1 MTMSI
6 DELEKAFGYKEGV
19 SFRELAGGVVI
30 ATIDAPLAIVK
41 ISLYGGQVLSWQ
53 PKTQAKPVLWESD
66 LVKFQKGKAIRAG
79 VPICWPWFGAHTTN
93 QNLPGHGYARITNWK
108 LASIDEGQDGVTE
121 VRLILGDSDLASSYW
136 RSGVSLELKVTIGST
151 LDVELTTHNRGM
163 QEIEFTEGLHTYF
176 HVSDISNVEILGLES
191 ADYFDLVNQNESRT
205 QCGAISFDGEVGRI
219 FLENYST
226 CIVRDEGLKRC
237 ISIEKSGSK
246 STAVWN
252 PGLQIASKMDDLG
265 SLGWRNMVCVE
276 SANALTD
283 KITLAGNHS
292 HRHHVIYSV
301 ESL

>member
-1 MTMSI
+1 METM
-6 DELEKAFGYKEGV
+6 DELTEKFSLNSNVQFCLDPIIGV
-19 SFRELAGGVVI
+19 ILQITSKRSFCE
-30 ATIDAPLAIVK
+30 
-41 ISLYGGQVLSWQ
+41 ISLFGGQVLSWR
-53 PKTQAKPVLWESD
+53 PITQEHEVLWKPRVERYAR
-66 LVKFQKGKAIRAG
+66 GRAIRGG
-79 VPICWPWFGAHTTN
+79 VPICWPWFGAHATM
-93 QNLPGHGYARITNWK
+93 QDFPGHGYARITNWK
-108 LASIDEGQDGVTE
+108 LASIDEGEEGVTE
-121 VRLILGDSDLASSYW
+121 VRLVLSESDLALSYW
-136 RSGVSLELKVTIGST
+136 RSEVSLELKVSIGST
-151 LDVELTTHNRGM
+151 LDIELTTHNGGI

-176 HVSDISNVEILGLES
+176 LVSDISNIEVLGLEG
-191 ADYFDLVNQNESRT
+191 ADYIDLVNQNESCT

-226 CIVRDEGLKRC
+226 CIIRDKGLKRC

-292 HRHHVIYSV
+292 HKHHVIYSV
-301 ESL
+301 SLL

>member
-1 MTMSI
+1 MIPLSAIENT
-6 DELEKAFGYKEGV
+6 FGSKEGV
-19 SFRELAGGVVI
+19 GFKELPGGMTVI
-30 ATIDAPLAIVK
+30 EIDTPLATASL
-41 ISLYGGQVLSWQ
+41 SLYGGQVLTWQ
-53 PKTQAKPVLWESD
+53 PKTQASPVLWASS
-66 LVKFQKGKAIRAG
+66 LIKYQNGKAIRAG
-79 VPICWPWFGAHTTN
+79 IPICWPWFGAHPAK
-93 QNLPGHGYARITNWK
+93 QDFPGHGYARITNWK

-191 ADYFDLVNQNESRT
+191 ADYIDLVNQHESRT

-219 FLENYST
+219 FLENYAT
-226 CIVRDEGLKRC
+226 CIIKDEGLKRC

-283 KITLAGNHS
+283 KITLAGNNS
-292 HRHHVIYSV
+292 HKHHVIYSV

>member
-1 MTMSI
+1 METI
-6 DELEKAFGYKEGV
+6 NELTEKFSLNSSVQFCLDPIIGIILQITSKR
-19 SFRELAGGVVI
+19 SFCE
-30 ATIDAPLAIVK
+30 
-41 ISLYGGQVLSWQ
+41 ISLFGGQVLSWR
-53 PKTQAKPVLWESD
+53 PITQEHEVLWKPRVD
-66 LVKFQKGKAIRAG
+66 KYARGRAIRGG
-79 VPICWPWFGAHTTN
+79 VPICWPWFGEHPAK
-93 QNLPGHGYARITNWK
+93 QDFPGHGYARITNWK
-108 LASIDEGQDGVTE
+108 LTSIDEGLDGVTE

-151 LDVELTTHNRGM
+151 LDIELTTHNRGM

-191 ADYFDLVNQNESRT
+191 ADYIDLVNQHESRT

-219 FLENYST
+219 FLENYAT
-226 CIVRDEGLKRC
+226 CIIKDEGLKRC

-283 KITLAGNHS
+283 KITLTGNDNHK
-292 HRHHVIYSV
+292 HHVIYSV
-301 ESL
+301 SPL